1 MLRSAID
8 NPDALVATL
17 TKNPDTRCQEV
28 LCMRYVANIFKH
40 AERLKQPVLE
50 QHLTDTE
57 LFHMLLLY
65 V

>member
-40 AERLKQPVLE
+40 AERLK
-50 QHLTDTE
+50 
-57 LFHMLLLY
+57 
-65 V
+65 